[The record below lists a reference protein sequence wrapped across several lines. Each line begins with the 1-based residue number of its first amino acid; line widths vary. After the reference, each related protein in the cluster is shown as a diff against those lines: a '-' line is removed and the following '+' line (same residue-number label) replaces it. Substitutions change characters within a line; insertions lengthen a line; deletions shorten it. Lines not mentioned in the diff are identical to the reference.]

1 MSEKEKTIT
10 ELLEE
15 EFGST
20 LAGVTDID
28 NLKEAL
34 FIANRVTDE
43 QIKKNLPDDVD
54 PNNLDSIIRPAKY
67 RRDEDGTLVKI
78 KDKFTLRDLILQNQE
93 PQTLMAEIIDA
104 YINSKLGGSE

>member
-1 MSEKEKTIT
+1 MADEDKTVT
-10 ELLEE
+10 ELLED

-28 NLKEAL
+28 TLKEAL
-34 FIANRVTDE
+34 YIANRVTEE
-43 QIKKNLPDDVD
+43 QIKKNLPGDVD
-54 PNNLDSIIRPAKY
+54 PNNLDSVIRPAKY
-67 RRDEDGTLVKI
+67 RNGIKI

-104 YINSKLGGSE
+104 YINSKLGG